1 MSGLELLETYPKA
14 AKVITKFFVDQLID
28 SLNDADLP
36 EDFKEFARE
45 QEIGNE
51 RVGTL
56 IDNQPRG
63 LFDVLDA
70 NQVYVEITVI
80 VGQNTF
86 FIYHV
91 NGIVN
96 DNPPYHNR
104 KEAEMAAIGKSF
116 QILNDK
122 L

>member
-1 MSGLELLETYPKA
+1 MKGLELLETYPKA
-14 AKVITKFFVDQLID
+14 AEVITKFFVDQLIN

-51 RVGTL
+51 RVGAL

-70 NQVYVEITVI
+70 NKVYIEITVI
-80 VGQNTF
+80 VGENTF

-91 NGIVN
+91 NGVVN
-96 DNPPYHNR
+96 NTPPYHNR
-104 KEAEMAAIGKSF
+104 RDAEMAAVETAF